1 MKSQVRD
8 DLFAEFPIPLLK
20 SKLADKIKQ
29 AGQCKASFIA
39 V

>member
-20 SKLADKIKQ
+20 SKLADKIKL
-29 AGQCKASFIA
+29 GRTDTGGA